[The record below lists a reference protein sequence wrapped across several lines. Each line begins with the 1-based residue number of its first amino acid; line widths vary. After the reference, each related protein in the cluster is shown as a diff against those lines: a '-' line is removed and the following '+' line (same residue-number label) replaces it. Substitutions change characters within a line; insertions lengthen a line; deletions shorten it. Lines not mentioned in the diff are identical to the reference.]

1 MLLKYNGISHDTRKK
16 RVLAV
21 TKTSPIRFS
30 FQRKIMFKHYLD
42 KSVTV
47 KTVNLLSTLSFD

>member
-47 KTVNLLSTLSFD
+47 KTVNLLSTLSF